1 MEEIKKDLEE
11 LKKHTETPM
20 LFLID
25 YFQNVLATVDF
36 AAENFMLN
44 IGTDNENRE
53 TINKNRKLIIEIIQS
68 YENDCYKSLK
78 KRGENNSNEN
88 INLIEHKLKEFE
100 NNNSNKDL
108 EENLKF
114 LIDEQIFV
122 LHSRLFLNKF
132 MIFADISH
140 EKCNSNSTCFGKLF
154 VINNQYVSK
163 KSVEYISE

>member
-53 TINKNRKLIIEIIQS
+53 TINKNRKL
-68 YENDCYKSLK
+68 
-78 KRGENNSNEN
+78 
-88 INLIEHKLKEFE
+88 
-100 NNNSNKDL
+100 
-108 EENLKF
+108 
-114 LIDEQIFV
+114 
-122 LHSRLFLNKF
+122 
-132 MIFADISH
+132 
-140 EKCNSNSTCFGKLF
+140 
-154 VINNQYVSK
+154 
-163 KSVEYISE
+163 